1 MKPDWTPAE
10 VNGIVGNPV
19 YAINIDPI
27 LAKPHPLLVSEEQ
40 WIAANVKQIE
50 NLGPYEYLRNLLTIL
65 KGNYP
70 RGRPRQGPE

>member
-19 YAINIDPI
+19 YAINIDPT

-40 WIAANVKQIE
+40 WIAANVTQIE
-50 NLGPYEYLRNLLTIL
+50 NLGPHEYLRNLLTIL